1 MARGFK
7 SRAEGAEPARI
18 ALEHAVRR
26 WEAELENDR
35 KLSQRENGLLAFVG
49 AVLGLSLFK
58 LELLAAPNPSGWFWT
73 VRGLVGT
80 SLILLL
86 GALAKF
92 LLTPEADSGIEPGTQ
107 GSRTEPIALSSEF
120 LRWPEQPDRPYSGLK
135 DLRAATLEACE
146 LTTRAATSLHIKNL
160 DRVRAIDRG
169 EMLLLC
175 AAVLAALAFTCY
187 VWSHA
192 R

>member
-1 MARGFK
+1 MARK
-7 SRAEGAEPARI
+7 RRSHAVDAEPARI
-18 ALEHAVRR
+18 ALEHGIRR
-26 WEAELENDR
+26 WEAEVENDR
-35 KLSQRENGLLAFVG
+35 KLSQRENGLLAFVA

-58 LELLAAPNPSGWFWT
+58 LELLAAPDPSSWFWI

-80 SLILLL
+80 SLIFLL

-92 LLTPEADSGIEPGTQ
+92 LLTPERDSAMRPGTQ
-107 GSRTEPIALSSEF
+107 ESRTELTALPSEF
-120 LRWPEQPDRPYSGLK
+120 LRWPELPDRPYSGLT
-135 DLRAATLEACE
+135 DSRAAILEACE

-169 EMLLLC
+169 EILLSC
-175 AAVLAALAFTCY
+175 AAVLAALAFVCY